1 MRQKLIDLSF
11 AIFLPFSRILGNRV
25 AELEKKLRTLEV
37 SGLWSLP
44 GKQNFIKISFFENL
58 QSRLYLFNV
67 LLFEDYCW
75 DVYKCLKL
83 KSHDFGGNQKK
94 TNKYTK
100 WTMKFANLNSE
111 IVIVDVRMYV
121 IFNFCEYGKLLH
133 FFPVGV
139 L

>member
-1 MRQKLIDLSF
+1 MLVDLSF

-44 GKQNFIKISFFENL
+44 GKQNFIKISFSENL

-83 KSHDFGGNQKK
+83 KAIILEEIGKK
-94 TNKYTK
+94 LINIQ
-100 WTMKFANLNSE
+100 SE
-111 IVIVDVRMYV
+111 LWS
-121 IFNFCEYGKLLH
+121 LLI
-133 FFPVGV
+133 
-139 L
+139 